1 MQVTLKDE
9 TVYTKNCNS
18 RQMYDY
24 TKLLAISD
32 KGTKYVDEFM

>member
-1 MQVTLKDE
+1 MNNKIVL
-9 TVYTKNCNS
+9 NCNS